1 MWLAWDT
8 AIFRAIHL
16 GLHHPWLDHVMRFL
30 SDPGAFKIP
39 LFVVIG
45 LFFLMRGKRGLVGL
59 VVLALTITASD
70 QLSSKVL
77 KPVFKRTR
85 PSVALSDAR
94 PLFGVRRTN
103 SFPSGH
109 ATNTFAAAPVI
120 SAVFPE
126 VTVAAYALAATVS
139 VSRIYVGDHWPS
151 DVLCG
156 AILGFSVGLL
166 GRRAYR
172 RLLRTLHI
180 EARKAEE
187 APSAAPSVPSPDDA
201 RSSFQEDTRY
211 TRARPRRDA
220 EGRPL
225 RRVRR
230 GSRREDRGRIDP
242 MDGVSE
248 ET

>member
-8 AIFRAIHL
+8 AIFRAIHH

-30 SDPGAFKIP
+30 SDPGVFKIP

-45 LFFLMRGKRGLVGL
+45 LLFLMRGRRGLVGL
-59 VVLALTITASD
+59 IVLALTITASD

-85 PSVALSDAR
+85 PSVALADAR

-109 ATNTFAAAPVI
+109 ATNTFAAAPMI

-126 VTVAAYALAATVS
+126 VTIVAYVAASVIS
-139 VSRIYVGDHWPS
+139 VSRVYVGDHWPS
-151 DVLCG
+151 DVLGG
-156 AILGFSVGLL
+156 AILGFCVGLL
-166 GRRAYR
+166 GRKMYR

-180 EARKAEE
+180 GVKKAEE
-187 APSAAPSVPSPDDA
+187 APSAAPSVPSPVGA
-201 RSSFQEDTRY
+201 RSSIQDDTRY
-211 TRARPRRDA
+211 TRARPRRDSA
-220 EGRPL
+220 ERPL
-225 RRVRR
+225 RRAPR
-230 GSRREDRGRIDP
+230 GSRRADRGRIDP
-242 MDGVSE
+242 RDGV
-248 ET
+248 